1 MQTTIIIRL
10 PTNKSKDM
18 LELDFTTII
27 TAIVSLIGGGWL
39 FNLYSAKP
47 RKTSIELENVGKAM
61 EEMNGVINT
70 MKESSRVYRE
80 DTDKTIRGLNT
91 KIENL
96 EKSIKVKDE
105 AIYSAYDCPFPDK
118 SSDCIVLKVYK
129 KCHECSI
136 ETQIVQDN
144 DEQESE
150 DGE

>member
-1 MQTTIIIRL
+1 MF
-10 PTNKSKDM
+10 DF
-18 LELDFTTII
+18 DFTTII
-27 TAIVSLIGGGWL
+27 TAVVSLIGGGWL

-61 EEMNGVINT
+61 DEMNGVIKT
-70 MKESSRVYRE
+70 MKESSKTYRE
-80 DTDKTIRGLNT
+80 ETDRTIRVLNT

-105 AIYSAYDCPFPDK
+105 AIYAAYDCPFPEK

-129 KCHECSI
+129 KCRECSI
-136 ETQIVQDN
+136 DTQIVQDN
-144 DEQESE
+144 EIQESE

>member
-1 MQTTIIIRL
+1 MF
-10 PTNKSKDM
+10 
-18 LELDFTTII
+18 ELDVTTII
-27 TAIVSLIGGGWL
+27 TAIVSLIGGGWI
-39 FNLYSAKP
+39 FNVYSAKP

-70 MKESSRVYRE
+70 MKESSRIYRE
-80 DTDKTIRGLNT
+80 DTDRTIRGLNT

-129 KCHECSI
+129 KCRDCNI
-136 ETQIVQDN
+136 ETQVFEDSA
-144 DEQESE
+144 ESQE
-150 DGE
+150 

>member
-1 MQTTIIIRL
+1 MEF
-10 PTNKSKDM
+10 DV
-18 LELDFTTII
+18 TTII

-61 EEMNGVINT
+61 EEMNGVIKT
-70 MKESSRVYRE
+70 MKESSRTYRE
-80 DTDKTIRGLNT
+80 ETDRTIRGLNS

-129 KCHECSI
+129 KCHDCSI
-136 ETQIVQDN
+136 ETQVFEDSA
-144 DEQESE
+144 ESQE
-150 DGE
+150 

>member
-1 MQTTIIIRL
+1 M
-10 PTNKSKDM
+10 
-18 LELDFTTII
+18 ELDFTTII
-27 TAIVSLIGGGWL
+27 TAIVSVIGGGWL

-70 MKESSRVYRE
+70 MKESSRTYRDE
-80 DTDKTIRGLNT
+80 TDRTIRVLNT

-105 AIYSAYDCPFPDK
+105 AIYSAYDCPFPEK

-129 KCHECSI
+129 KCRECSI
-136 ETQIVQDN
+136 ENQIVQDN
-144 DEQESE
+144 EIQESE
-150 DGE
+150 DGD

>member
-1 MQTTIIIRL
+1 M
-10 PTNKSKDM
+10 
-18 LELDFTTII
+18 ELDVTTII
-27 TAIVSLIGGGWL
+27 TAIVSLIGGGWI
-39 FNLYSAKP
+39 FNVYSAKP

-70 MKESSRVYRE
+70 MKESSRTYRE
-80 DTDKTIRGLNT
+80 ETDRTICSLNT

-136 ETQIVQDN
+136 ETQIVNDN
-144 DEQESE
+144 DVQESE
-150 DGE
+150 DGEEKPM

>member
-1 MQTTIIIRL
+1 M
-10 PTNKSKDM
+10 
-18 LELDFTTII
+18 ELDFTTII
-27 TAIVSLIGGGWL
+27 TAIVSVIGGGWL

-70 MKESSRVYRE
+70 MKESSRTYRDE
-80 DTDKTIRGLNT
+80 TDRTISALNT

-105 AIYSAYDCPFPDK
+105 AIYSAYDCPFPEK

-129 KCHECSI
+129 KCRECSI
-136 ETQIVQDN
+136 ETQIVQDK
-144 DEQESE
+144 DVQESE

>member
-1 MQTTIIIRL
+1 
-10 PTNKSKDM
+10 M
-18 LELDFTTII
+18 LELDVTTII
-27 TAIVSLIGGGWL
+27 TAIVGLIGGGWI
-39 FNLYSAKP
+39 FNVYSAKP

-61 EEMNGVINT
+61 EEMNGVITT
-70 MKESSRVYRE
+70 MKESSRIYRE
-80 DTDKTIRGLNT
+80 DTDRTIKVLNT

-118 SSDCIVLKVYK
+118 SSDCIVLRVYK

-136 ETQIVQDN
+136 ESQIVQD
-144 DEQESE
+144 DVQESE

>member
-1 MQTTIIIRL
+1 
-10 PTNKSKDM
+10 M
-18 LELDFTTII
+18 LELDVTTII
-27 TAIVSLIGGGWL
+27 TAIVGLIGGGWI
-39 FNLYSAKP
+39 FNVYSAKP

-61 EEMNGVINT
+61 EEMNGVITT
-70 MKESSRVYRE
+70 MKESSRIYRE
-80 DTDKTIRGLNT
+80 DTDRTIRGLNA

-136 ETQIVQDN
+136 ETQIVQD
-144 DEQESE
+144 DVQESE
-150 DGE
+150 DGEEKQI

>member
-1 MQTTIIIRL
+1 
-10 PTNKSKDM
+10 M
-18 LELDFTTII
+18 LELDVTTII
-27 TAIVSLIGGGWL
+27 TAIVSLIGGGWI
-39 FNLYSAKP
+39 FNVYSAKP

-61 EEMNGVINT
+61 EEMNGVITT

-80 DTDKTIRGLNT
+80 DTDRTIRGLNT

-136 ETQIVQDN
+136 ETQIVQDT
-144 DEQESE
+144 DVQESE
-150 DGE
+150 DVD

>member
-1 MQTTIIIRL
+1 
-10 PTNKSKDM
+10 M
-18 LELDFTTII
+18 LELDVTTII
-27 TAIVSLIGGGWL
+27 TAIVSLIGGGWI
-39 FNLYSAKP
+39 FNVYSAKP

-61 EEMNGVINT
+61 DEMNGVINT

-129 KCHECSI
+129 KCSECSI
-136 ETQIVQDN
+136 DTKIVKDN
-144 DEQESE
+144 DMQELDE
-150 DGE
+150 LE

>member
-1 MQTTIIIRL
+1 M
-10 PTNKSKDM
+10 M
-18 LELDFTTII
+18 ELDVTTII

-61 EEMNGVINT
+61 DEMNGVITT
-70 MKESSRVYRE
+70 MKESSRIYRE
-80 DTDKTIRGLNT
+80 DTDRTIRGLNA

-129 KCHECSI
+129 KCRECSI
-136 ETQIVQDN
+136 ETQIVQD
-144 DEQESE
+144 DVQESE

>member
-1 MQTTIIIRL
+1 M
-10 PTNKSKDM
+10 
-18 LELDFTTII
+18 ELDFTTII

-70 MKESSRVYRE
+70 MKESSRTYRDE
-80 DTDKTIRGLNT
+80 TDRTIRALNT

-129 KCHECSI
+129 KCSECSI
-136 ETQIVQDN
+136 DTKIVKDN
-144 DEQESE
+144 DMQELDE
-150 DGE
+150 LE

>member
-1 MQTTIIIRL
+1 
-10 PTNKSKDM
+10 M
-18 LELDFTTII
+18 LELDVTTII
-27 TAIVSLIGGGWL
+27 TAIVSLIGGGWI
-39 FNLYSAKP
+39 FNVYSAKP

-61 EEMNGVINT
+61 EEMNGGITT

-80 DTDKTIRGLNT
+80 DTDRTIRGLNT

-118 SSDCIVLKVYK
+118 SSDCIVLRVYK

-136 ETQIVQDN
+136 ETQIAQD
-144 DEQESE
+144 DDVQESE

>member
-1 MQTTIIIRL
+1 
-10 PTNKSKDM
+10 M
-18 LELDFTTII
+18 LELDVTTII
-27 TAIVSLIGGGWL
+27 TAIVSLIGGGWI
-39 FNLYSAKP
+39 FNVYSAKP

-61 EEMNGVINT
+61 EEMNGVITT

-80 DTDKTIRGLNT
+80 DTDRTIRGLNT

-118 SSDCIVLKVYK
+118 SSDCIVLRVYK

-136 ETQIVQDN
+136 ETQIVQD
-144 DEQESE
+144 DVQESE
-150 DGE
+150 DVD

>member
-1 MQTTIIIRL
+1 M
-10 PTNKSKDM
+10 
-18 LELDFTTII
+18 ELDFTTII
-27 TAIVSLIGGGWL
+27 TAIVSVIGGGWL

-61 EEMNGVINT
+61 EEMNGVIKT
-70 MKESSRVYRE
+70 MKESSRTYRE
-80 DTDKTIRGLNT
+80 DTDRTILGLNT

-105 AIYSAYDCPFPDK
+105 AIYAAYDCPFPDK

-129 KCHECSI
+129 RCHECSI
-136 ETQIVQDN
+136 ETQIVQD
-144 DEQESE
+144 DIQDSE

>member
-1 MQTTIIIRL
+1 M
-10 PTNKSKDM
+10 
-18 LELDFTTII
+18 ELDFTTII
-27 TAIVSLIGGGWL
+27 TAIVSVIGGGWL

-70 MKESSRVYRE
+70 MKESSRTYRDE
-80 DTDKTIRGLNT
+80 TDKTIRVLNT

-129 KCHECSI
+129 KCRECSI

-144 DEQESE
+144 EIQESE
-150 DGE
+150 DVD

>member
-1 MQTTIIIRL
+1 
-10 PTNKSKDM
+10 M
-18 LELDFTTII
+18 LELDVTTII
-27 TAIVSLIGGGWL
+27 TAIVGLIGGGWI
-39 FNLYSAKP
+39 FNVYSAKP

-61 EEMNGVINT
+61 DEMNGVITT
-70 MKESSRVYRE
+70 MKESSRIYRE
-80 DTDKTIRGLNT
+80 DTDRTIRGLNT

-118 SSDCIVLKVYK
+118 SSDCIVLRVYK

-136 ETQIVQDN
+136 ETQIAQD
-144 DEQESE
+144 DDVQESE

>member
-1 MQTTIIIRL
+1 
-10 PTNKSKDM
+10 M
-18 LELDFTTII
+18 LELDVTTII
-27 TAIVSLIGGGWL
+27 TAIVSLIGGGWI
-39 FNLYSAKP
+39 FNVYSAKP

-61 EEMNGVINT
+61 DEMNGVINT

-96 EKSIKVKDE
+96 EKQIKVKDE

-136 ETQIVQDN
+136 ETQIVQDT
-144 DEQESE
+144 DVQESE

>member
-1 MQTTIIIRL
+1 MF
-10 PTNKSKDM
+10 
-18 LELDFTTII
+18 ELDFTTII
-27 TAIVSLIGGGWL
+27 TAIVSVIGGGWL

-70 MKESSRVYRE
+70 MKESSRTYRDE
-80 DTDKTIRGLNT
+80 TDRTIRVLNT

-105 AIYSAYDCPFPDK
+105 AIYSAYDCPFPEK

-129 KCHECSI
+129 KCRECSI

-144 DEQESE
+144 EIQESDDVE
-150 DGE
+150 

>member
-1 MQTTIIIRL
+1 M
-10 PTNKSKDM
+10 
-18 LELDFTTII
+18 EFDFTTII

-70 MKESSRVYRE
+70 MKESSRTYRDE
-80 DTDKTIRGLNT
+80 TDRTIRVLNT

-105 AIYSAYDCPFPDK
+105 AIYSAYDCPFPEK

-129 KCHECSI
+129 KCRECSI
-136 ETQIVQDN
+136 ETQIVKDN
-144 DEQESE
+144 EMQESD

>member
-1 MQTTIIIRL
+1 
-10 PTNKSKDM
+10 M
-18 LELDFTTII
+18 LELDVTTII
-27 TAIVSLIGGGWL
+27 TAIVSLIGGGWI
-39 FNLYSAKP
+39 FNVYSAKP

-61 EEMNGVINT
+61 EEMNGVITT

-80 DTDKTIRGLNT
+80 DTDRTIRGLNT

-118 SSDCIVLKVYK
+118 SSDCIVLRVYK

-136 ETQIVQDN
+136 ETQIVQD
-144 DEQESE
+144 DVQESE
-150 DGE
+150 DRE

>member
-1 MQTTIIIRL
+1 M
-10 PTNKSKDM
+10 
-18 LELDFTTII
+18 EFDFTTII

-70 MKESSRVYRE
+70 MKESSRTYRDE
-80 DTDKTIRGLNT
+80 TDRTISALNT

-105 AIYSAYDCPFPDK
+105 AIYSAYDCPFPEK

-136 ETQIVQDN
+136 ETQIVNDN
-144 DEQESE
+144 DVQESE
-150 DGE
+150 DGD

>member
-1 MQTTIIIRL
+1 MF
-10 PTNKSKDM
+10 
-18 LELDFTTII
+18 ELDFTTII
-27 TAIVSLIGGGWL
+27 TAIVSVIGGGWL

-70 MKESSRVYRE
+70 MKESSRTYRDE
-80 DTDKTIRGLNT
+80 TDRTIRVLNT

-129 KCHECSI
+129 KCRECSI
-136 ETQIVQDN
+136 ETQIVQD
-144 DEQESE
+144 DEIQESE

>member
-1 MQTTIIIRL
+1 M
-10 PTNKSKDM
+10 
-18 LELDFTTII
+18 ELDFTTII
-27 TAIVSLIGGGWL
+27 TAVVSLIGGGWL

-70 MKESSRVYRE
+70 MKESSRTYRDE
-80 DTDKTIRGLNT
+80 TDRTIRCLNT

-105 AIYSAYDCPFPDK
+105 AIYSAYDCPFPEK

-129 KCHECSI
+129 KCHECNI

-144 DEQESE
+144 EIQESE

>member
-1 MQTTIIIRL
+1 
-10 PTNKSKDM
+10 M
-18 LELDFTTII
+18 LELDVTTII
-27 TAIVSLIGGGWL
+27 TAIVSLIGGGWI
-39 FNLYSAKP
+39 FNVYSAKP

-61 EEMNGVINT
+61 EEMNGVITT

-80 DTDKTIRGLNT
+80 DTDRTIRVLNT

-136 ETQIVQDN
+136 ENQIVQD
-144 DEQESE
+144 DVQESE

>member
-1 MQTTIIIRL
+1 MF
-10 PTNKSKDM
+10 
-18 LELDFTTII
+18 ELDVTTII
-27 TAIVSLIGGGWL
+27 TAIVTLIGGGWI
-39 FNLYSAKP
+39 FNVYSAKP

-61 EEMNGVINT
+61 EEMNGVITT
-70 MKESSRVYRE
+70 MKESSRIYRE
-80 DTDKTIRGLNT
+80 DTDRTIKVLNT

-118 SSDCIVLKVYK
+118 SSDCIVLRVYK

-144 DEQESE
+144 DVQESE
-150 DGE
+150 ELE

>member
-1 MQTTIIIRL
+1 
-10 PTNKSKDM
+10 M
-18 LELDFTTII
+18 LELDVTTII
-27 TAIVSLIGGGWL
+27 TAIVSLIGGGWI
-39 FNLYSAKP
+39 FNVYSAKP

-61 EEMNGVINT
+61 DEMNGVITT

-80 DTDKTIRGLNT
+80 DTDRTIRGLNT

-136 ETQIVQDN
+136 ETQIVQD
-144 DEQESE
+144 DVQESE
-150 DGE
+150 DGEEKQI

>member
-1 MQTTIIIRL
+1 
-10 PTNKSKDM
+10 M
-18 LELDFTTII
+18 LELDYTTII
-27 TAIVSLIGGGWL
+27 TAIVSLIGGGWI
-39 FNLYSAKP
+39 FNVYSAKP

-61 EEMNGVINT
+61 DEMNGVITT

-80 DTDKTIRGLNT
+80 DTDRTIRGLNT

-136 ETQIVQDN
+136 ETQIVQD
-144 DEQESE
+144 DVQESE
-150 DGE
+150 DGEEKQI

>member
-1 MQTTIIIRL
+1 M
-10 PTNKSKDM
+10 
-18 LELDFTTII
+18 EFDFTTII

-70 MKESSRVYRE
+70 MKESSRAYRD
-80 DTDKTIRGLNT
+80 DTDRTIRVLNT

-105 AIYSAYDCPFPDK
+105 AIYSAYDCPFPEK

-129 KCHECSI
+129 KCRECSI

-144 DEQESE
+144 EIQESDDVE
-150 DGE
+150 

>member
-1 MQTTIIIRL
+1 M
-10 PTNKSKDM
+10 
-18 LELDFTTII
+18 EFDFTTII

-61 EEMNGVINT
+61 EEMTGVINT
-70 MKESSRVYRE
+70 MKESSRTYRDE
-80 DTDKTIRGLNT
+80 TDRTIRVLNT

-105 AIYSAYDCPFPDK
+105 AIYSAYDCPFPEK

-129 KCHECSI
+129 KCRECSI
-136 ETQIVQDN
+136 ETQIVQDK
-144 DEQESE
+144 DVQES
-150 DGE
+150 DAGE

>member
-1 MQTTIIIRL
+1 
-10 PTNKSKDM
+10 M
-18 LELDFTTII
+18 LELDVTTII

-61 EEMNGVINT
+61 EEMNGVIKT
-70 MKESSRVYRE
+70 MKESSRIYRE
-80 DTDKTIRGLNT
+80 DTDRTIRCLNT
-91 KIENL
+91 KIDNL

-105 AIYSAYDCPFPDK
+105 AIYSAYDCPFPEK

-129 KCHECSI
+129 KCHDCSI

-144 DEQESE
+144 DVQESE
-150 DGE
+150 GGE